1 MSFQKFR
8 YRIFTIYSSNQ
19 YETPKI
25 NEKEAIIGI
34 DLGITNYFVAIFKH
48 NISNIIVDKSGI

>member
-1 MSFQKFR
+1 MSFQKFK
-8 YRIFTIYSSNQ
+8 YIIYEN
-19 YETPKI
+19 ETPKI

-34 DLGITNYFVAIFKH
+34 DLGITNYFIAIFKH